1 MVTDLCQLLESGS
14 SVCFYLGD
22 RMVTDLCQPLGSRN
36 SVCLCVFLLGR
47 QNGDRFV
54 SAQQKKIPPPRL

>member
-14 SVCFYLGD
+14 SVC
-22 RMVTDLCQPLGSRN
+22 
-36 SVCLCVFLLGR
+36 LCVFLFGR

-54 SAQQKKIPPPRL
+54 SAAWVAQFCVFVCVSFRETEW